1 MNILVHYPADKISC
15 KCPRRTERKVAF
27 ASIQNRSLDSQ
38 RLMAFFN
45 WYLCTLWGECE
56 PPGKMKK
63 YNFPLETKQSCVG
76 I

>member
-1 MNILVHYPADKISC
+1 MS
-15 KCPRRTERKVAF
+15 TEYGEKGGVYF
-27 ASIQNRSLDSQ
+27 PIQDRNLYSQ

-56 PPGKMKK
+56 PLWEIKK
-63 YNFPLETKQSCVG
+63 LQFSSRNKHSRVE